1 MNVNPQVNRMK
12 KLIPILLITALFYW
26 VSSCEKDDICVDG
39 DTPLLVLGF
48 FDVNDTTAAKAVPSI
63 RIKSIDIDSILTNST
78 FGDRS
83 NSPDSLQVPLRSN
96 AVTTMYQIIS
106 GSDDDDETNEEIG
119 NIDTL
124 TISYELGEAFISRA
138 CGFVTNYNNISV
150 TLTEGAENWIQDIR
164 VVQPNVENTDNIHVK
179 IFH

>member
-1 MNVNPQVNRMK
+1 MK
-12 KLIPILLITALFYW
+12 KIIPILLIALTLFY

-39 DTPLLVLGF
+39 DTPLLVIGF
-48 FDVNDTTAAKAVPSI
+48 FDVEDTTAFKRVPSI
-63 RIKSIDIDSILTNST
+63 RIRNIDIDSVLNNDT

-96 AVTTMYQIIS
+96 AITTMYQIIS
-106 GSDDDDETNEEIG
+106 DSEDDTDTEQEIG

-124 TISYELGEAFISRA
+124 TITYDLGEAFVSRA
-138 CGFVTNYNNISV
+138 CGFVANYDNITV
-150 TLTEGAENWIQDIR
+150 TLTEGAENWIQDIS

>member
-1 MNVNPQVNRMK
+1 MK
-12 KLIPILLITALFYW
+12 KIIPILLIVSVLFY

-39 DTPLLVLGF
+39 DTPLMVIGF
-48 FDVNDTTAAKAVPSI
+48 FDIADTTLVKNVASI
-63 RIKSIDIDSILTNST
+63 RIRNIDIDSILTNSS
-78 FGDRS
+78 FSDRS
-83 NSPDSLQVPLRSN
+83 ESPDSLQVPLRST
-96 AVTTMYQIIS
+96 ATTTMYQIIS
-106 GSDDDDETNEEIG
+106 ESADDEETELETG

-150 TLTEGAENWIQDIR
+150 TLTEGAENWIQDIK